1 MSIKGLLLRF
11 ALLYISLM
19 IAASVAIAYFELEGI
34 GTAIG
39 MAILGVSVIWPCEAF
54 GRKNGRYLSRG
65 EKWRVITGMVAL
77 FWLTDVPLGLIAV
90 LAGEVELDALFLG
103 ILAVVALV
111 YALFI
116 AAMVHSTGR
125 SLRKRGLV
133 ADEAAQ

>member
-11 ALLYISLM
+11 ALLYFSLM
-19 IAASVAIAYFELEGI
+19 IAASVAIAHFELEGI

-39 MAILGVSVIWPCEAF
+39 MAILGVSVVWPCESF
-54 GRKNGRYLSRG
+54 GRKNGRYLARG
-65 EKWRVITGMVAL
+65 EKWRVIAGMVAMFL
-77 FWLTDVPLGLIAV
+77 LTDVPLSLLAV
-90 LAGEVELDALFLG
+90 FAGEVEPDALFLG
-103 ILAVVALV
+103 ILGVVALI

-133 ADEAAQ
+133 ADEATP